1 MRRSAA
7 MKPVSV
13 STTIARPREDVFD
26 FLAPLANH
34 EQFTDH
40 VLKDWRVAP
49 DGRSVQVTVH
59 APGQKVEA
67 EIVALEE
74 ERPSRTLERTTSAGG
89 KRRTLGTYRLTDA
102 PGGGTHVEFE
112 ISYEAAPLAD
122 RLTAPVGRAF
132 LKRVNT
138 RSMERLKA
146 LLEQGA

>member
-1 MRRSAA
+1 
-7 MKPVSV
+7 MKPITVT
-13 STTIARPREDVFD
+13 TTIRRPREEVFD

-34 EQFTDH
+34 EAFTDH

-49 DGRSVQVTVH
+49 DGRSVKVTVH

-74 ERPSRTLERTTSAGG
+74 DRPARTVERTTSAGG

-102 PGGGTHVEFE
+102 PDGATRVEFE
-112 ISYEAAPLAD
+112 ITYEAAPLAD

-132 LKRVNT
+132 LRKVNN
-138 RSMERLKA
+138 RSMERLKE
-146 LLEQGA
+146 LLESRP

>member
-1 MRRSAA
+1 

-13 STTIARPREDVFD
+13 SIDVDRPREEVYD
-26 FLAPLANH
+26 FIEPLANH

-40 VLKDWRVAP
+40 VLKNWRVAP
-49 DGRSVQVTVH
+49 DGRSVKVTVH

-74 ERPSRTLERTTSAGG
+74 ERPSRTVERTTSAGG

-112 ISYEAAPLAD
+112 ITYEAAPLAD

-132 LKRVNT
+132 LKKVNT
-138 RSMERLKA
+138 RSMERLKE
-146 LLEQGA
+146 LLER

>member
-1 MRRSAA
+1 
-7 MKPVSV
+7 MKPLTV
-13 STTIARPREDVFD
+13 STTIRRPREEVFD

-34 EQFTDH
+34 EPFTDH

-49 DGRSVQVTVH
+49 DGRSVKVTVH

-74 ERPSRTLERTTSAGG
+74 ERPSRTVERTTSAGG

-102 PGGGTHVEFE
+102 PDGGTHVEFE
-112 ISYEAAPLAD
+112 ITWEAAPLAD

-132 LKRVNT
+132 LKKVNT

-146 LLEQGA
+146 LLEGSSA